1 MSTKL
6 LSRRNNIPKKNK
18 DAEEIIEIE
27 ENPNTKPIKVQISQ
41 KKKENEVIIENSSS
55 EATTPNKKRK
65 NKKKNEDDLIE
76 ITDVEIPDAVEKKK
90 KSSSHSS
97 KGKKSIAKLTPKKAK
112 KADKA
117 SSQSISKMMVK
128 GKSKSPLNRDKR
140 KKNLDSINLDEIKLD
155 EESEIQI
162 TTDLKIHSSKK
173 KSVSI
178 YRDKSKNKSKKLSKD
193 KKNKKNLKNGKKN
206 KKGGIH
212 GQQIELLSEGSDNE
226 IIGGVELKENSQRR
240 KKNLQSP
247 DKFNLGY
254 LSSRKISKSSK
265 RKENQSENEIPQSKS
280 TIKLSRSNQT
290 YSLLGKKR
298 KPERKRTRSITPNKS
313 VDKSGSFNKKNG
325 SKNSRNPSQIKANKL
340 KSKTPYKVIG
350 KKNSNKKGLIELK
363 MDSKK
368 NKSSKA
374 SESGFLNQ
382 LADEFG
388 LEKVLDSLCKSKP
401 SKKNNLDS
409 GLKELK
415 DSCDNNKLTFM
426 LCKMIFKYF
435 NSKIKESGIFNHE
448 NDKPT
453 STISETKLQKNNINE
468 KDKSMS
474 NKDKSPSRSL
484 KKCDN
489 TNLSVMDI
497 CEGVNPIQ
505 IGDED
510 VQERPLKSLSEN
522 KIRKVK
528 DDMKEEEGKSR
539 KKMVSIGSHY
549 KKDEAG
555 KVYKFQISS
564 LDGKGN
570 AIFKCFDEKCNA
582 YGIYELDTKKFTQTS
597 KHNLNHEEHE
607 YIINI
612 EKDGDEVFKE
622 LADKNSSDAQVF
634 KENGKRNVKYY

>member
-117 SSQSISKMMVK
+117 SSQSISKMMIK

-226 IIGGVELKENSQRR
+226 IMGGVELKENSQRR

-313 VDKSGSFNKKNG
+313 VDKKNG

-350 KKNSNKKGLIELK
+350 KKNNNKKGLIELK

-374 SESGFLNQ
+374 SESGFLKQ

-453 STISETKLQKNNINE
+453 STISETKLPKNNINE

>member
-6 LSRRNNIPKKNK
+6 LSRRNNIPKENK
-18 DAEEIIEIE
+18 DIEEIIEIE
-27 ENPNTKPIKVQISQ
+27 DNPKTKPIKVQISQ

-76 ITDVEIPDAVEKKK
+76 ITDVEMPDSIENKKITSSNSSKCK
-90 KSSSHSS
+90 KSNGKLPSK
-97 KGKKSIAKLTPKKAK
+97 KGKKT
-112 KADKA
+112 DKA
-117 SSQSISKMMVK
+117 SSQTINATMVK
-128 GKSKSPLNRDKR
+128 GKSKSPINRDKR

-178 YRDKSKNKSKKLSKD
+178 YRNKSMNKNKKISQVKN
-193 KKNKKNLKNGKKN
+193 NKKNLKNGKKY
-206 KKGGIH
+206 KKDRILS
-212 GQQIELLSEGSDNE
+212 QQIELLSEDSDNE
-226 IIGGVELKENSQRR
+226 IVEGDEIKDNSLKR
-240 KKNLQSP
+240 KKNLQSFESL
-247 DKFNLGY
+247 DTINLGY
-254 LSSRKISKSSK
+254 YSARKISKRSK
-265 RKENQSENEIPQSKS
+265 TKENQYENEIPQSKS
-280 TIKLSRSNQT
+280 TIKLSRTNKT
-290 YSLLGKKR
+290 YNLLGKKR

-313 VDKSGSFNKKNG
+313 VDKSGSFNKKNT
-325 SKNSRNPSQIKANKL
+325 RNPSQIKANKV
-340 KSKTPYKVIG
+340 KSRTPYKVIG
-350 KKNSNKKGLIELK
+350 RKNNNKNDVIELK
-363 MDSKK
+363 MNSKK
-368 NKSSKA
+368 NKSSKP
-374 SESGFLNQ
+374 SDSGFLNQ

-401 SKKNNLDS
+401 NKKNNLDS

-415 DSCDNNKLTFM
+415 DSCDNNRITFL

-435 NSKIKESGIFNHE
+435 DSKIKESGICNQE
-448 NDKPT
+448 NGKTT
-453 STISETKLQKNNINE
+453 SAISEIRIPKNNIDG

-474 NKDKSPSRSL
+474 NKNKSPSKYL

-489 TNLSVMDI
+489 TELSVMDI
-497 CEGVNPIQ
+497 YEGGNPIQ
-505 IGDED
+505 IGDDD
-510 VQERPLKSLSEN
+510 VKERPIKCLSEN

-528 DDMKEEEGKSR
+528 DDIKENEEKSK

-555 KVYKFQISS
+555 KVYKFQISR

-570 AIFKCFDEKCNA
+570 AIFKCFDDKCNA

-597 KHNLNHEEHE
+597 KHNLNHGEHE

-612 EKDGDEVFKE
+612 EKDGDEILKE
-622 LADKNSSDAQVF
+622 LANKNSSDAQVF

>member
-97 KGKKSIAKLTPKKAK
+97 KGKKSIAKLTSKKAK

-350 KKNSNKKGLIELK
+350 KKNNNKKGLIELK

-453 STISETKLQKNNINE
+453 STISETKLPKNNINE

>member
-97 KGKKSIAKLTPKKAK
+97 KGKKSNAKLTPKKAK

-155 EESEIQI
+155 EESDIQI

-178 YRDKSKNKSKKLSKD
+178 YRDKSTNKSKKLSKD

-226 IIGGVELKENSQRR
+226 IMGGVELKENSHRR

-247 DKFNLGY
+247 DEFNLGY
-254 LSSRKISKSSK
+254 LSCRKISKSSK

-280 TIKLSRSNQT
+280 TIKLSRTNQT

-350 KKNSNKKGLIELK
+350 KKNSYKKGLIELK

-368 NKSSKA
+368 NKSSKT

-415 DSCDNNKLTFM
+415 DSCDNNKLTFI

-453 STISETKLQKNNINE
+453 STISETKLPKNNINE

-497 CEGVNPIQ
+497 CEGVSPIQ

-612 EKDGDEVFKE
+612 ERDGDEVFKE

>member
-226 IIGGVELKENSQRR
+226 IMGGVELKENSQRR

-313 VDKSGSFNKKNG
+313 VDKKNG

-350 KKNSNKKGLIELK
+350 KKNNNKKGLIELK

-374 SESGFLNQ
+374 SESGFLKQ

-453 STISETKLQKNNINE
+453 STISETKLPKNNINE